1 MSIEHINPAELLP
14 PDGFSQIV
22 KVTGQSKVHIAGQSA
37 FDKDMNLIGGSDY
50 HAQTLQVLKNL
61 KLALTAAGSSPEQ
74 MISCVIY
81 VVNMTPEAAAA
92 VASAFNIGQ
101 DGKPFPAAASA
112 LIGVQNLMLPEMLI
126 EMTAVAAA
134 D

>member
-1 MSIEHINPAELLP
+1 MSIEHINPAELP
-14 PDGFSQIV
+14 PPEGYSQIV
-22 KVTGQSKVHIAGQSA
+22 KVTGQSKVHIAGQAA

-50 HAQTLQVLKNL
+50 HAQTLQVLKNI

-81 VVNMTPEAAAA
+81 VVNMTPDAAAA
-92 VASAFNIGQ
+92 VARAFHTGQ

-112 LIGVQNLMLPEMLI
+112 LIGVQNLMLPEMLVEI
-126 EMTAVAAA
+126 AAVAAA